1 MAEDRDALR
10 ASDKDREIVADRLR
24 DALNEGRLNLTEYD
38 DRLRD
43 AYAART
49 YGDLKGLLSDL
60 PPVAPTSRS
69 QVVPL
74 SPLQPPGVV
83 PAQPPHGNVAQWVFN
98 QWSGWLGLAV
108 ILTAIWVI
116 SGAHGNYWPVW
127 PLGIWGVFN
136 LLSTING
143 LANGEPRKQFERH
156 QRKQI
161 EREARKAAE
170 QDNPDPSAS

>member
-1 MAEDRDALR
+1 VAEDRDALR
-10 ASDKDREIVADRLR
+10 ASDKDREFVADRLR
-24 DALNEGRLNLTEYD
+24 EALNEGRLDLTEYD

-60 PPVAPTSRS
+60 PAVAPTSRS
-69 QVVPL
+69 QVVP
-74 SPLQPPGVV
+74 SNPLQPPAVV
-83 PAQPPHGNVAQWVFN
+83 PTQPPGGTVAQWVFN

-108 ILTAIWVI
+108 ILTAIWLI
-116 SGAHGNYWPVW
+116 SGHGDYWPVW

-143 LANGEPRKQFERH
+143 LSNGQPRKDFERH
-156 QRKQI
+156 QRRQV

-170 QDNPDPSAS
+170 HDRIDPSDS